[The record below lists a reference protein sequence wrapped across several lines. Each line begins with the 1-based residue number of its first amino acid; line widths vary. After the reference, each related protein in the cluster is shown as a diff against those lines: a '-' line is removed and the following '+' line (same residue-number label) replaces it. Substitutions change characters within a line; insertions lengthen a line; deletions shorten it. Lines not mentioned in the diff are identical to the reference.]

1 MRILAMQGFD
11 HLNGVE
17 GTLVYR
23 TMPVLLASGWNIPNT
38 QAPSNLN
45 YAVTK
50 FQGRTWLQHVDTV
63 SGSNTNNYSTQYLAS
78 SSYATVFN
86 TRATTGS
93 GVLAFRLWIDA
104 TSKQWLSAWQ
114 PMVNYAGATGSMTW
128 FTKLTTEGVYVIEIE
143 VDQTNRKVNVYVD
156 GLVVESF
163 AFSST
168 ATIDS
173 SITFK
178 LERYK
183 NGNVG
188 GVRAAITDFVL
199 THSDDPSISA
209 RLGSVEVLDLEINK
223 PSIPKTWSVADDWD
237 VIYDLEDG
245 SKWATS
251 PILPNYVIDTSIDGI
266 WGISLEGVTPSYA
279 TRGSGIHLTYLA
291 IGATGD
297 TTYTCHFT
305 DARKVTGFLLMSYG
319 SNPTFDKVVIQVS
332 DDGVAWRTI
341 DTRENLSATLLKI
354 PNKPIPFKFRT
365 ADAGAYK
372 HIRMVASKA
381 ASVPAAT
388 TVYMATM
395 AFLGDVA
402 DKGTNLHPYILMQNV
417 LGSSTSTSWDGKSPA
432 WMSSIDGSELSLSL
446 HVKDQF
452 DNATILAVQP
462 SVLAAKVPGGTD
474 KLAVNYAVGNKTT
487 AQLEYTLT
495 NSPADVVTKDI
506 LLKAPSGN
514 GWTVE
519 DIVNG
524 KLVIKGIKG
533 D

>member
-17 GTLVYR
+17 GTQIYR
-23 TMPVLLASGWNIPNT
+23 ALPVLLACGWSIPST

-63 SGSNTNNYSTQYLAS
+63 SGSNTYNYSTQYLAGG
-78 SSYATVFN
+78 SYATVFN
-86 TRATTGS
+86 TRSTAGA

-114 PMVNYAGATGSMTW
+114 PMVSYAGTNVSMTW
-128 FTKLTTEGVYVIEIE
+128 FTNLTIEGVYVIEIE

-163 AFSST
+163 EFSSA

-183 NGNVG
+183 NGTIG
-188 GVRAAITDFVL
+188 GVRAAITDFVI

-209 RLGSVEVLDLEINK
+209 RLGSVEVLDLEISK
-223 PSIPKTWSVADDWD
+223 PAIPKTWSVVDDWD

-251 PILPNYVIDTSIDGI
+251 PILPNYVIDTSIEGI
-266 WGISLEGVTPSYA
+266 WDISLGGVTSSYA
-279 TRGSGIHLTYLA
+279 SRASGIHLPSSIA
-291 IGATGD
+291 GSTGD
-297 TTYTCHFT
+297 MTYACHFT
-305 DARKVTGFLLMSYG
+305 DARKVTGFLLISYG

-332 DDGVAWRTI
+332 DDGVEWRTI
-341 DTRENLSATLLKI
+341 DTRENLSATLLKT
-354 PNKPIPFKFRT
+354 PGKPVPFKLRT
-365 ADAGAYK
+365 ADAGMYK
-372 HIRMVASKA
+372 HIRMFFSKA
-381 ASVPAAT
+381 ASLPAAT
-388 TVYMATM
+388 TVYMGTI

-417 LGSSTSTSWDGKSPA
+417 LGSSTTTGWDGKTPA
-432 WMSSIDGSELSLSL
+432 WMSSIDGSELALNL

-452 DNATILAVQP
+452 DNATILAVHP

-495 NSPADVVTKDI
+495 NSPTGVVTKDI

-514 GWTVE
+514 DWTVE